1 MNFIIFTLN
10 VFKSNPVAEFCVFT
24 YHLSGDLRVVLNFLK
39 QRGGF
44 KAARSEPE
52 EIEGLPGD

>member
-10 VFKSNPVAEFCVFT
+10 LFKSDPVAEFCVFT
-24 YHLSGDLRVVLNFLK
+24 YHLYGDLRVVLDFLK

-44 KAARSEPE
+44 KAARPVPAEV
-52 EIEGLPGD
+52 EGLPGD